1 MRRLT
6 SFSSVKQSW
15 ENAKKMAAHGVFL
28 LINPEG
34 GVGFGEAVEGEKR
47 KNERRKVLK
56 STLISASEPN
66 ISSRTVCGVHTH
78 AKLIAQ
84 EVEQTIPLKSRT
96 ASIRC
101 LLRGGKWKPDV

>member
-1 MRRLT
+1 M
-6 SFSSVKQSW
+6 
-15 ENAKKMAAHGVFL
+15 KMDAPGVFL
-28 LINPEG
+28 LINSEG
-34 GVGFGEAVEGEKR
+34 GVRFWGAVGAVGAGKR
-47 KNERRKVLK
+47 KNDCRKVLK

-101 LLRGGKWKPDV
+101 LIRGGKWKPDV